1 MTIPFANPF
10 ANPFAPE
17 QFDYIDY
24 AYDPNAVPVVQLRD
38 DESNVVARLR
48 KRLNQTLQI
57 NILKGRYYD
66 GKQNTYHLKLS
77 IPAQLGRSVEVVNG
91 WAGKVVDSVEER
103 IDFRGWASTGD
114 ILGLDE
120 VYKDNFL
127 GVEASRAQL
136 DSLIYGVSF
145 LAVGTGVESNN
156 EPDILVT
163 AESPL
168 RATMLWDY
176 RARQAEAGMIRTY
189 DERGRMIMETIYLRN
204 ETITLE
210 RNDDGSTWEVTAR
223 DPHNKGRVPMVRL
236 LNRDR
241 ASDMT
246 GRSEITPPIRYY
258 VDAAV
263 RTLLGMEVNREFYT
277 TPQTYALNVRPEKF
291 GVTPNMTDEQKKRLG
306 WKIIMGH
313 VNILPPNEAGEA
325 PADIKQ
331 LTPAPPTP
339 YIEQVKCYAQ
349 LVSSDS
355 GVPANYFGFTTD
367 IAPSSDAIVAA
378 DYPLIRKAERRLG
391 SSAIAM
397 LDLAGLITLWR
408 DGKIDRDKLRQLSCN
423 YANPATPTAAAQADA
438 TQKMVASEVFTPDG
452 KVTYDGLNLTPAQQ
466 DQLKIDKEEYHARKL
481 AEAVAI
487 QAATPAPAA
496 PGAPG
501 GTNHDGSKLGGA
513 KNPKAVQRGTVAGIK
528 AGQ

>member
-1 MTIPFANPF
+1 MNFPNA
-10 ANPFAPE
+10 FAPE

-24 AYDPNAVPVVQLRD
+24 AYDPNSVPIVQLRD
-38 DESNVVARLR
+38 DEANIVARLR

-77 IPAQLGRSVEVVNG
+77 IPEQLGRSVEVVNG

-103 IDFRGWASTGD
+103 IDFRGWDSTGD
-114 ILGLDE
+114 IMGLDD
-120 VYKDNFL
+120 VYTDNFL

-145 LAVGTGVESNN
+145 LAVGTGVAANN
-156 EPDILVT
+156 EPDILIT
-163 AESPL
+163 AESPM
-168 RATMLWDY
+168 RSTMLWDY

-189 DERGRMIMETIYLRN
+189 DERGRMIMETVYLRD
-204 ETITLE
+204 ETITME
-210 RNDDGSTWEVTAR
+210 RNDDGSTWQVTGR
-223 DPHNKGRVPMVRL
+223 DRHNRHRVPMVRL

-291 GVTPNMTDEQKKRLG
+291 GVQPNMTDAQKKRLG

-313 VNILPPNEAGEA
+313 VNILPPNEVGEA

-367 IAPSSDAIVAA
+367 IAPSSDSIVAA

-397 LDLAGLITLWR
+397 LDLAAVIMLWR
-408 DGKIDRDKLRQLSCN
+408 DGSVNRDKLRALRCN
-423 YANPATPTAAAQADA
+423 YANPATPTQAAMADS
-438 TQKMVASEVFTPDG
+438 TQKLIVSEVLSPDG
-452 KVTYDGLNLTPAQQ
+452 KVTYDRMGLSPAEQAQ
-466 DQLKIDKEEYHARKL
+466 NDIDKRKWRARKL
-481 AEAVAI
+481 SESMAL
-487 QAATPAPAA
+487 QAAQPR
-496 PGAPG
+496 PG
-501 GTNHDGSKLGGA
+501 GTNHDGSTPAGVKSPA
-513 KNPKAVQRGTVAGIK
+513 AVQRGSVTAIK
-528 AGQ
+528 SGQS